1 MKFRLFALVLL
12 FIAAI
17 HPASAQTAPPKPD
30 LIKVAIGDWPPYFGK
45 NLPGYG
51 IASQL
56 ITEAFAVSG
65 IKVEY
70 VFFPWNRSLEQARNG
85 WIEATGGWSD
95 VDNRRAD
102 FHFSKIL
109 ITSNFVLYYPKAKPL
124 ICQSIKDLY
133 GHKIGATLGY
143 YYGDEFEQAAKDK
156 KIQVIRAATDQINL
170 QNLAL
175 GRLDGFVLDEIV
187 ANYML
192 ANDLPAANAE
202 KISTSAF
209 SVNTDPLHL
218 LVSRKVNNGEEIIRL
233 FDYGLETIRKN
244 GSYDRIVKAPV
255 IMQAK

>member
-124 ICQSIKDLY
+124 ICQSIKDN
-133 GHKIGATLGY
+133 GSI
-143 YYGDEFEQAAKDK
+143 FC
-156 KIQVIRAATDQINL
+156 
-170 QNLAL
+170 
-175 GRLDGFVLDEIV
+175 
-187 ANYML
+187 
-192 ANDLPAANAE
+192 
-202 KISTSAF
+202 AF
-209 SVNTDPLHL
+209 SIKSFFFASSSVRSWFNWPR
-218 LVSRKVNNGEEIIRL
+218 V
-233 FDYGLETIRKN
+233 
-244 GSYDRIVKAPV
+244 
-255 IMQAK
+255 